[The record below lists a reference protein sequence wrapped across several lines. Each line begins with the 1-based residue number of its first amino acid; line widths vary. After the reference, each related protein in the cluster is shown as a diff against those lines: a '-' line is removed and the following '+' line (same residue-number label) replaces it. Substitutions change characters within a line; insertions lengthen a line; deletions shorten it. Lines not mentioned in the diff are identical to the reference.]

1 MDHIALAAM
10 EPARARRR
18 QVALLST
25 LGLRGALSLA
35 SLNPNKTK
43 TKLRL
48 RLFGVFFSGTGSASF
63 QGSFGGFFLQYFVVY
78 VLVPCG
84 SVLSQSHFDIACVMS
99 RQGQAI

>member
-25 LGLRGALSLA
+25 LGLRGASSLA

-43 TKLRL
+43 RKHRL
-48 RLFGVFFSGTGSASF
+48 RSFGVFFLGQALHLFKEALVASF
-63 QGSFGGFFLQYFVVY
+63 YITSWCMCWFHAVQ
-78 VLVPCG
+78 C
-84 SVLSQSHFDIACVMS
+84 
-99 RQGQAI
+99 